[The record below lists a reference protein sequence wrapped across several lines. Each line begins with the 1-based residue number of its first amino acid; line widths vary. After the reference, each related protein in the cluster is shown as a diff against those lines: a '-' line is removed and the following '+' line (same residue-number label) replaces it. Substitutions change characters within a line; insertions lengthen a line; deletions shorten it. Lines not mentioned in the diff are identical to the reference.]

1 MKVIEVSAR
10 KGGVGT
16 TTVACSLALSLSQ
29 QNPDKVLLID
39 ASHNTEAFSV
49 LGLSGPADGVSSS
62 VGEHNLTVVS
72 SPLANINYLSA
83 SQYDFVVID
92 AGKTSGVDNSYFGL
106 APFRVAVVRN
116 SYLSLRAE
124 ATSLSPIRKEAVVSI
139 HDSGFVLNEKDVRSV
154 LNGHSVT
161 VFPFDHAVARAIDAG
176 LFPARDN
183 LWSEWTTAFI
193 KQHDLSPLTV

>member
-29 QNPDKVLLID
+29 QNPDTVLLID
-39 ASHNTEAFSV
+39 TSHNTEAFSV
-49 LGLSGPADGVSSS
+49 LGLSGPKNGVSSS

-72 SPLANINYLSA
+72 LPLAEVNNLSV
-83 SQYDFVVID
+83 SQYEFVVID
-92 AGKTSGVDNSYFGL
+92 AGKTNGTRGTHFGL
-106 APFRVAVVRN
+106 TPFCVAVVRN

-124 ATSLSPIRKEAVVSI
+124 ATSLSPIKKEAIVSI
-139 HDSGFVLNEKDVRSV
+139 HDSGFVLNQKDVRSV

-161 VFPFDHAVARAIDAG
+161 VFSFDHAVARAIDAG
-176 LFPARDN
+176 LFPSREA

-193 KQHDLSPLTV
+193 KEHDLSPVTV

>member
-1 MKVIEVSAR
+1 MKVIEVTAR

-39 ASHNTEAFSV
+39 TSHNTEAFSV
-49 LGLSGPADGVSSS
+49 LGLSSPKNGVSSS
-62 VGEHNLTVVS
+62 VGQHNLTVVNV
-72 SPLANINYLSA
+72 PLANVNGLA
-83 SQYDFVVID
+83 VSQYDFVVID
-92 AGKTSGVDNSYFGL
+92 AGKLDGVDNSYFGQV
-106 APFRVAVVRN
+106 PFQVAVVRN

-124 ATSLSPIRKEAVVSI
+124 SATRFGKDAIVSI
-139 HDSGFVLNEKDVRSV
+139 HDSGFVLNEKDVRNV
-154 LNGHSVT
+154 LNGNPVS

-176 LFPARDN
+176 LFPSREP

>member
-1 MKVIEVSAR
+1 MKVIEVTAR

-39 ASHNTEAFSV
+39 TSHNTEAFSV

-62 VGEHNLTVVS
+62 VGNRNLTVVS

-92 AGKTSGVDNSYFGL
+92 AGKLDRVDNSYFGEV
-106 APFRVAVVRN
+106 PFRVAVVRN

-124 ATSLSPIRKEAVVSI
+124 SATRFGKDAVVSI
-139 HDSGFVLNEKDVRSV
+139 HDSGFVLNEKDVRNV
-154 LNGHSVT
+154 LNGNPVS

-176 LFPARDN
+176 LFASRDI
-183 LWSEWTTAFI
+183 LWDEWTTAFI
-193 KQHDLSPLTV
+193 KHHDLYTVTA

>member
-1 MKVIEVSAR
+1 MKVIEVTAR

-39 ASHNTEAFSV
+39 TSHNTEAFSV
-49 LGLSGPADGVSSS
+49 LGLSSPKNGVSSS
-62 VGEHNLTVVS
+62 VGQHNLTVVNV
-72 SPLANINYLSA
+72 PLANVNGLA
-83 SQYDFVVID
+83 VSQYDFVVID
-92 AGKTSGVDNSYFGL
+92 AGKLDGVDNSYFGQV
-106 APFRVAVVRN
+106 PFQVAVVRN

-124 ATSLSPIRKEAVVSI
+124 SATRFGKDAIVSI
-139 HDSGFVLNEKDVRSV
+139 HDSGFVLNEKDVRNV
-154 LNGHSVT
+154 LNGNPVS

-183 LWSEWTTAFI
+183 LWGEWTTAFI